1 MSRKMAKYT
10 TEFKTKIVLEVIKG
24 EKTLNEIASEYNIIT
39 KNIMNWKKTF
49 MDNAELAMEPAK
61 AIKEYKDEN
70 IKLQSKIDD
79 YAKIVGKMTVEK
91 EWLEGKLQSL
101 GLSDKKELIEPKL
114 TYISVSTQ
122 CKLIN
127 LNPSSLYYKPVVNNH
142 KVSIKDK
149 INDIYKEIPIYGAL
163 KVHQQLLEDGY
174 KVSLNTVYK
183 YRQEMGLKPILAVK
197 PINLSIPDKQH
208 KKYSYKLR
216 GIDSQS

>member
-1 MSRKMAKYT
+1 MSRKMTKYT

-24 EKTLNEIASEYNIIT
+24 ENTLNEIASKYNIIP
-39 KNIMNWKKTF
+39 KNIMNWKKIF
-49 MDNAELAMEPAK
+49 MDNAEMAMEPAK

-70 IKLQSKIDD
+70 VKLQSKIDD

-101 GLSDKKELIEPKL
+101 DLSDKKELIEPKL

-122 CKLIN
+122 CKLLK
-127 LNPSSLYYKPVVNNH
+127 LNPSSLYYQPVISEH
-142 KVSIKDK
+142 KLSLKEK
-149 INDIYKEIPIYGAL
+149 INDIYEEIPIYGAL

-183 YRQEMGLKPILAVK
+183 YRQEMGLKPIVKRNPNIHHYAVQK
-197 PINLSIPDKQH
+197 CTTL
-208 KKYSYKLR
+208 
-216 GIDSQS
+216 